1 MEWSTQE
8 SLPLRCDSAYLFK
21 QWRPGR
27 LVPNPAHCLAKGW
40 SSNISRKRIAARAI
54 EPYITEIGRNNQ
66 FWLVPEALGVLV
78 EALISP

>member
-1 MEWSTQE
+1 M
-8 SLPLRCDSAYLFK
+8 
-21 QWRPGR
+21 
-27 LVPNPAHCLAKGW
+27 PNPAHCLAKGW

-66 FWLVPEALGVLV
+66 LWLVPEALGVLV